1 MNVRGKKILVT
12 RPKAQAE
19 KTLRELRELGAEPIL
34 FPLIELTK
42 PSDNFASL
50 DFALQNLQY
59 YDWIIFTSQNAVKYF
74 FSRPSAPMLES
85 VDASFAA
92 VGPETEKLLRE
103 LGAESVLIPEQHSS
117 AGLVEKFQP
126 IPLQKKQILFPRA
139 KEGRDEICEGLAKL
153 GAQVSVVE
161 AYQTIMPEDL
171 DRDEFAEALQE
182 VDVVYFAS
190 PSAVKNYLLLCQ
202 ELQLAEKLWKLP
214 ALVIGETTAAEAAKY
229 FSVESLIP

>member
-1 MNVRGKKILVT
+1 MNLHGKKILVT
-12 RPKAQAE
+12 RPQLQAE
-19 KTLRELRELGAEPIL
+19 KTLRELRELGAEPVL
-34 FPLIELTK
+34 FPLIEITK

-85 VDASFAA
+85 VDANFAA

-103 LGAESVLIPEQHSS
+103 LGAENILVPEQHSS

-126 IPLQKKQILFPRA
+126 VPLQKKQILFPRA
-139 KEGRDEICEGLAKL
+139 KEGRDEIVKGLSKL

-161 AYQTIMPEDL
+161 AYQTIMPTDL
-171 DRDEFAEALQE
+171 DPDEFAEVLQE

-190 PSAVKNYLLLCQ
+190 PSVVKNYLQLCQ
-202 ELQLAEKLWKLP
+202 ELQLSEKVWKLP
-214 ALVIGETTAAEAAKY
+214 ALVIGETTAAEAEK
-229 FSVESLIP
+229 FFTLLHHS